1 MEYGLIVKQKD
12 LDILDQHNVEYSFWD
27 GFDLFDSEGSE
38 QLRNDKIEIT
48 FESKHAREEAFK
60 LIKSR

>member
-1 MEYGLIVKQKD
+1 MEYGLIVKQRD

-27 GFDLFDSEGSE
+27 GFDLFGSEDSE
-38 QLRNDKIEIT
+38 QFRNDKIEII
-48 FESKHAREEAFK
+48 FENKSAREEAFN